1 MKEFVH
7 VGVPVTKEMPG
18 EVYVEGIKC
27 HIAGPETNQ
36 WHIEYLRF
44 EQDTP
49 LPKALQT
56 MGHVAYKVDN
66 LDELLQET
74 EVVVEPWFADEHT
87 RIAFVMKDGFLFE
100 LMEVKYK

>member
-7 VGVPVTKEMPG
+7 VGVPVNKVMPG

-27 HIAGPETNQ
+27 HIAAPETNA

-44 EQDTP
+44 EADTP
-49 LPKALQT
+49 LPKALQE

-66 LDELLQET
+66 LDELLKET
-74 EVVVEPWFADEHT
+74 EVVVEPWMADEHT

-100 LMEVKYK
+100 LMEVK